1 MIMMIILLVDD
12 NVCCITSI
20 GVLTL
25 IMLMRTIFVVQ
36 QTSVGMLPDSEGL
49 VREGRIREPYLHC
62 FGNEDAFVN
71 FDD

>member
-1 MIMMIILLVDD
+1 MTMMIILLVDD

-36 QTSVGMLPDSEGL
+36 QTSVGMLPDSRG
-49 VREGRIREPYLHC
+49 VG
-62 FGNEDAFVN
+62 A
-71 FDD
+71 